1 MFVDY
6 IITYK
11 FGCGAGWKTPT
22 QIWPKITFLHHG
34 QTSEKRLEIC
44 CLHLQWSP
52 FCPLFRL
59 YQCLG
64 TSGTLLFSLLRLA
77 REESLLPRRPED
89 RRIPP
94 LSEARLRLDLQILI
108 KPFIST
114 VSLKKLVGWA
124 MKMFDL
130 LKNNNLHSWL
140 MLFSVNNTLVRQ
152 YDVVNAEQ
160 NQGLVKSFL
169 PLFSCLQ
176 LCSIFSAPQPCMWL
190 TTKDSLLKLFRLFKL
205 WHLTKKGFYIMF

>member
-1 MFVDY
+1 MITVMFVDY

-11 FGCGAGWKTPT
+11 LGCGNYLWASSWKEPT
-22 QIWPKITFLHHG
+22 QIWPKIIFLHHE
-34 QTSEKRLEIC
+34 QTSKKRLEIC

-94 LSEARLRLDLQILI
+94 LSEARRRLDLQILI
-108 KPFIST
+108 KSFISN
-114 VSLKKLVGWA
+114 VSLKKLVRQT

-130 LKNNNLHSWL
+130 LKNNNLHSWF
-140 MLFSVNNTLVRQ
+140 MLF
-152 YDVVNAEQ
+152 
-160 NQGLVKSFL
+160 
-169 PLFSCLQ
+169 
-176 LCSIFSAPQPCMWL
+176 
-190 TTKDSLLKLFRLFKL
+190 
-205 WHLTKKGFYIMF
+205 